1 MNNDNKSKRYY
12 YLKIKDTFLTS
23 DTIDFLISQDA
34 GNGFVYEVLYQ
45 CLCFKTLNTGGRL
58 ERVINEVIIPY
69 DIEKLRRDLRWFTI
83 AQLTRGLSLFAEL
96 GLVYKDE
103 NGTLVVAGLKEMVG
117 SETGGAIDK
126 RRHDFRVSLKTL
138 GATDE
143 EVNLYLENNPNGI
156 YDEIYKV
163 YQEIKVKRLEF
174 KDDSKEP
181 KDQTPYQSSNTL
193 DQCLTND
200 RPTVC
205 TVVPLIGFLFDHGY
219 LNGFDLEDEDEKD
232 RFRNLC
238 FDLENKYGTR
248 NVHISAKYFV
258 ATYCSRTYK
267 NGMFTGWKLST
278 VREINS
284 KYALFETAMRSNCEK
299 FKDGFK
305 GSDWDSFTLDAPSTE
320 EEYEKALEKLGVDPK
335 EMVADADK

>member
-1 MNNDNKSKRYY
+1 MYY
-12 YLKIKDTFLTS
+12 IKLKDTFLTS
-23 DTIDFLISQDA
+23 DAVDFLMSQKDGA
-34 GNGFVYEVLYQ
+34 NYVVLYQ
-45 CLCFKTLNTGGRL
+45 ILCLLTLKTNGKLAREVG
-58 ERVINEVIIPY
+58 EVIIPY
-69 DIEKLRRDLRWFTI
+69 DPDKIARDSKWFTKDTVVV
-83 AQLTRGLSLFAEL
+83 ALSFYKKL
-96 GLVYKDE
+96 GLILRGED
-103 NGTLVVAGLKEMVG
+103 GFDQIAGYEGIAG
-117 SETGGAIDK
+117 SETKWAEIKRQQRAKKEIGQCPKLVQDK
-126 RRHDFRVSLKTL
+126 SNTILESRD
-138 GATDE
+138 
-143 EVNLYLENNPNGI
+143 LENRTENEESKSESLNPS
-156 YDEIYKV
+156 
-163 YQEIKVKRLEF
+163 L
-174 KDDSKEP
+174 
-181 KDQTPYQSSNTL
+181 SN
-193 DQCLTND
+193 QCLTND

-238 FDLENKYGTR
+238 FDLENKYGTK

-267 NGMFTGWKLST
+267 NGMFAGWKLST

-305 GSDWDSFTLDAPSTE
+305 GGDWDSFPLDAPSTE

-335 EMVADADK
+335 EMVSDADE